1 MHDVGKIATP
11 SEILRKPGPLT
22 SAEREE
28 MKRHTTIG
36 HEILADSESELLR
49 LAASIA
55 LTHHEYYDGSG
66 YPRGLVGE
74 EIPLEGRITA
84 IADVFDALLSDRHY
98 RPALTVE
105 ETVEVIKEGRGGQ
118 FDPRIADIL
127 LEHLDEALLLREQQ
141 AE

>member
-22 SAEREE
+22 PEEREE

-36 HEILADSESELLR
+36 HEILVDSESELLG
-49 LAASIA
+49 LAATIA
-55 LTHHEYYDGSG
+55 LTHHERYDGSG
-66 YPRGLVGE
+66 YPQGLVGE

-98 RPALTVE
+98 RPALTDAGCSQDHP
-105 ETVEVIKEGRGGQ
+105 GRQGNPLRSSNRGSVGQ
-118 FDPRIADIL
+118 
-127 LEHLDEALLLREQQ
+127 
-141 AE
+141 